1 MFFVSFVSFR
11 NDGYFLLASL
21 YKLLDALFLHCH
33 LESKQNILSD
43 LTTLEKKIALF
54 LSHDLG
60 RLSEG
65 TA

>member
-43 LTTLEKKIALF
+43 LTTLEKKNC
-54 LSHDLG
+54 SVSEPRLG
-60 RLSEG
+60 KTE
-65 TA
+65 